1 MEKPDGLVLDALE
14 ERVLAPERLPKLLTA
29 FLENSDESDQLRCEE
44 LALLRG
50 WREPSLL
57 RPRTAGRKCPV
68 SLGNGAPDRIR
79 TCDLCLRRAALYPA
93 ELRVRGCAR

>member
-29 FLENSDESDQLRCEE
+29 FLENSDESDQLRYEE

-50 WREPSLL
+50 WREPSLQ
-57 RPRTAGRKCPV
+57 RPRTAGRRCPV
-68 SLGNGAPDRIR
+68 SLGEWR
-79 TCDLCLRRAALYPA
+79 TRQDSNL
-93 ELRVRGCAR
+93 